1 MIRIFASISIIFI
14 ILFLPKYEAFAQ
26 NDDERAIYIVR
37 HGEKKVEK
45 EDPALSEK
53 GERRALKLKEIL
65 QEKDIKAVYSSDTR
79 RTRHTII
86 PFADEEGL
94 YLQIYDT
101 GDHGTLVSKLQ
112 KEEDNVVVIGHSN
125 TVHHIVNLLI
135 GRTIMEEIDE
145 SDYDNI
151 FIVYINEDGKTRLER
166 KTFAEFE

>member
-1 MIRIFASISIIFI
+1 MKRSLSVII
-14 ILFLPKYEAFAQ
+14 ILLLVVFQPLFSVYAQ
-26 NDDERAIYIVR
+26 NEGERAIYIVR
-37 HGEKKVEK
+37 HAEKKADK
-45 EDPALSEK
+45 DDPALTEDGEK
-53 GERRALKLKEIL
+53 RAKKLKQIL
-65 QEKDIKAVYSSDTR
+65 QEKEIQAVYSSDTK

-101 GDHGTLVSKLQ
+101 DNHGELVAKLQ
-112 KEEDNVVVIGHSN
+112 EEENNTVVIGHSN

-151 FIVYINEDGKTRLER
+151 YIVYIDEDGGTRLER
-166 KTFAEFE
+166 KRYSEFE